1 MGKTALVALVAALA
15 PQITAAHVV
24 RHNSIP
30 EGYWGTWV
38 PGAGPCKDGDPSAM
52 VLSANAYV
60 GPAGSCI
67 VDFVSE
73 TPSARGATYSARLQC
88 SNQGAQ
94 AQQKKTVVNL
104 IIRPDGTTQIA
115 AGPDFN
121 SLKSYHRC
129 SPSQP
134 SVKQ

>member
-1 MGKTALVALVAALA
+1 MCKTALVALVAALV

-30 EGYWGTWV
+30 EVYWGTWA

-60 GPAGSCI
+60 GPAGTCS

-94 AQQKKTVVNL
+94 AQKRTVVNL

-121 SLKSYHRC
+121 SLKSYRRC
-129 SPSQP
+129 SPNQP
-134 SVKQ
+134 GAKQ

>member
-1 MGKTALVALVAALA
+1 MHKTALAALVAALV

-24 RHNSIP
+24 RHKSIP
-30 EGYWGTWV
+30 EGYWGKWA

-60 GPAGSCI
+60 GPAGRCT

-73 TPSARGATYSARLQC
+73 TPSARGATYSVRLQC

-94 AQQKKTVVNL
+94 AQKKTVVNL
-104 IIRPDGTTQIA
+104 IIRDGATQLA

-121 SLKSYHRC
+121 SLRSYHRC
-129 SPSQP
+129 SPTQP
-134 SVKQ
+134 SAKQ